1 MMNLSRKLGILV
13 FFAVP
18 AIIGGIIT
26 FTLSGSYTP
35 VFVYEIILVLVALG
49 IISK

>member
-1 MMNLSRKLGILV
+1 MNISRQLGIFV

-18 AIIGGIIT
+18 AIIGGVIA
-26 FTLSGSYTP
+26 FTLSGSYAP
-35 VFVYEIILVLVALG
+35 VCVYEIILVLVALG